1 MARIDPHSYFDP
13 GQPITK
19 TLSLK
24 WAVDFAAKTLKGEA
38 HLGFGEAV
46 SGALDLDTDQL
57 TIHSIQ
63 TRDGRP
69 VPYELG
75 ETDAVLGRK
84 LGLSLPK
91 ETTGLVIA
99 YETSPEAVG
108 LQWLNPGQ
116 TAGKRHP
123 FLFSQCQPHHARSMV
138 PLQDSPRVRLPYRAE
153 VTVPEGL
160 TAVMS
165 AGSAGR
171 TAGPEPGTAT
181 FLFEMPQP
189 IPSYLLALSVGD
201 LASKDLS
208 PRSRIWAEPETVE
221 AAAWEFAGIEDM
233 IRTAEGLF
241 GPYVWDRYDM
251 LTLPPAFPYGGME
264 NPRLTFLTPT
274 LLAGDRSLVAVV
286 AHELAHSWTGNLVTN
301 ATMND
306 FWLNE
311 GFTVWA
317 ERRILEA
324 LKGKDYAAMAWA
336 IGFSG
341 LKEAFERF
349 GEDSPFTR
357 LQTDLWGID
366 PDSMYSEVPYEKGA
380 RFVALLENAVG
391 RDRFDLFIRKY
402 MDAFRFTSIT
412 TEEFLTFLDAELPGL
427 SSRVDAKRWLY
438 EPGLPDNAPVFQS
451 ADLDALQDLSAGWP
465 EGERPTGAQM
475 SQWSA
480 EETLIYLQGLPRSL
494 PMEDCNWLDAH
505 LKLTAR
511 GNYEIL
517 VEWLTIAA
525 GSDYEPAFAR
535 IREVLCTVGRMKF
548 LRPIYNAMGKSPR
561 TRALAADIYN
571 LAKEGYH
578 ALSRRVV
585 ETVME
590 TYPKE

>member
-13 GQPITK
+13 DQPITK
-19 TLSLK
+19 TLFLK
-24 WAVDFAAKTLKGEA
+24 LIVDFGTKTLRGEVR
-38 HLGFGEAV
+38 LGFGEPI
-46 SGALDLDTDQL
+46 SGALDLDTDEL
-57 TIHSIQ
+57 TIHSIE
-63 TRDGRP
+63 TGDGRP
-69 VPYELG
+69 VSFELG
-75 ETDAVLGRK
+75 EKDAVLGRK
-84 LGLSLPK
+84 LGVEVPK
-91 ETTGLVIA
+91 ETTELVIA

-108 LQWLNPGQ
+108 LQWLGPEQ

-123 FLFSQCQPHHARSMV
+123 FLFSQCQPHHARSMA
-138 PLQDSPRVRLPYRAE
+138 PLQDSPRVRVPYRAE
-153 VTVPEGL
+153 VTVPEAL

-171 TAGPEPGTAT
+171 NAGPETGTAT

-221 AAAWEFAGIEDM
+221 AAAWEFAGIEEM
-233 IRTAEGLF
+233 IRTAEELF

-251 LTLPPAFPYGGME
+251 ITLPPAFPYGGME

-324 LKGKDYAAMAWA
+324 LHGKDYAAMAWA
-336 IGFSG
+336 IGYSG
-341 LKEAFERF
+341 LQEAFERF

-357 LQTDLWGID
+357 LETDLWNID

-380 RFVALLENAVG
+380 RFVALLEDTVG
-391 RDRFDLFIRKY
+391 RDRFDRFIREY

-412 TEEFLTFLDAELPGL
+412 TEEFLTFLEAQLPGL
-427 SSRVDAKRWLY
+427 ASRVDAKRWLY

-465 EGERPTGAQM
+465 EGERPTGSQM
-475 SQWSA
+475 AKWSS
-480 EETLIYLQGLPRSL
+480 EETRIFLQGLPRSL
-494 PMEDCNWLDAH
+494 PEEDCKWLDSR
-505 LKLTAR
+505 LKLTTR

-548 LRPIYNAMGKSPR
+548 LRPLYTALGKNPR
-561 TRALAADIYN
+561 TRALSADIYAS
-571 LAKEGYH
+571 AKSGYH
-578 ALSRRVV
+578 ALSRMVV
-585 ETVME
+585 ESVME
-590 TYPKE
+590 AYPKA